1 MRIYTAH
8 RKTEYLRE
16 EDADRAVLF
25 VRDGF
30 NWAAFLVPFLW
41 LIWHR
46 LWLALAIYLVAA
58 IGLGVLAGFTGL
70 PATLTTTLGL
80 LINGWFGLE
89 GNDLRRRGLDR
100 RGFQEVADI
109 AASDREEAAWRF
121 FADRTKAQGAAPA

>member
-30 NWAAFLVPFLW
+30 SWFAFFIPFFW

-46 LWLALAIYLVAA
+46 LWLALAVYLVLAV
-58 IGLGVLAGFTGL
+58 GLAVLAKFTGM
-70 PATLTTTLGL
+70 PATLS
-80 LINGWFGLE
+80 
-89 GNDLRRRGLDR
+89 RGTSPYA
-100 RGFQEVADI
+100 GH
-109 AASDREEAAWRF
+109 
-121 FADRTKAQGAAPA
+121 